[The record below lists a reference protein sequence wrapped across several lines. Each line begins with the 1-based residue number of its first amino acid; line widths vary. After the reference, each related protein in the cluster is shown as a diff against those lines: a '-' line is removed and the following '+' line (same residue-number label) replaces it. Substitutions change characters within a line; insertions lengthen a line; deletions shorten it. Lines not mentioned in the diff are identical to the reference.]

1 MNNLNL
7 VENQNI
13 LTEFVNSNVF
23 ADVTD
28 VVEYILSTSSIY
40 GHVEPPFNHNDIKN
54 YYIDNSEEILKI
66 EDIFTDIETYEYKFE
81 EGEISEEDME
91 YLKELKNIVKN
102 EDLENKLEELRD
114 NDGEF
119 REVVEWWQVS
129 SMLCKKLEEKGEA
142 VIPHMNYWGR
152 CTSGQG
158 IILDGVIEEIAEDLG
173 LLK

>member
-13 LTEFVNSNVF
+13 LSEFVNSNVF
-23 ADVTD
+23 TDVTEI
-28 VVEYILSTSSIY
+28 VEYILDTSFSNINA
-40 GHVEPPFNHNDIKN
+40 PFNHGDIEN
-54 YYIDNSEEILKI
+54 YYIDNSDEILEI

-81 EGEISEEDME
+81 EGEISKEDME

-119 REVVEWWQVS
+119 REVLEWWQVS
-129 SMLCKKLEEKGEA
+129 PMLCKKLEEKGEV
-142 VIPHMNYWGR
+142 VISHMNYWGR
-152 CTSGQG
+152 RTTGQR
-158 IILDGVIEEIAEDLG
+158 IMLDGVIEEIAEDLE